1 MRIDDLARRPNGG
14 MTTSSDQPIHVVA
27 RLAALQMIGW
37 GVVGTAV
44 VAAAYFA
51 GGGGVANAALLAIGV
66 VWVGGWAGLT
76 APLCVWRQP
85 IHVVAMAALG
95 GLGMRFA
102 ATFAGGLALQRAA
115 GLSGDFL
122 IWIGALQM
130 VGLAIDTAGLI
141 SAVRRR
147 PDGQLKRS

>member
-1 MRIDDLARRPNGG
+1 MAVSAI
-14 MTTSSDQPIHVVA
+14 
-27 RLAALQMIGW
+27 
-37 GVVGTAV
+37 AV
-44 VAAAYFA
+44 V
-51 GGGGVANAALLAIGV
+51 LL
-66 VWVGGWAGLT
+66 GGWAGL
-76 APLCVWRQP
+76 APALALWRQP
-85 IHVVAMAALG
+85 INVVAMAALA
-95 GLGMRFA
+95 GLGLRFV
-102 ATFAGGLALQRAA
+102 ATFACGFALQRAA